1 MRISVFG
8 LGYVGAVS
16 AACFARDGF
25 DVLGVDVAASKV
37 DGINDGVAPIVEEGI
52 QELVSEVVSAGALR
66 ATTDAA
72 EAVAETDISMLCV
85 GTPSRPNGSID
96 LSYVERVSEQIG
108 EQIARKIEPHVVVL
122 RSTVIPGTL
131 DDIVVPTLERASGKR
146 GGDGVHACMNPE
158 FLREGTS
165 IRDFYDP
172 PFTLFGATDDFAAER
187 LTECYA
193 HVDAPIY
200 RVSVKAAEM
209 VKYACNAF
217 HAVKVSFANDIGN
230 VAKAMGIDGQE
241 VMRVFCEDTK
251 LNISPSYLK
260 PGFAFG
266 GSCLP
271 KDVRALTYEARRHD
285 IETPILRAALE
296 TNAGQVD
303 RAARMIL
310 ETGAR
315 RVGLLG
321 LSFKE
326 GTDDLR
332 ESPMVALAETLI
344 GKGIELQ
351 IYDRNVREAG
361 LIGANRAYIEAHIPH
376 IWSLMTESVEDAV
389 HGTAV
394 IVLANKD
401 DEFARVEELR
411 SDDQIVVDL
420 ARAIPGHTS
429 SDWYRG
435 ICW

>member
-16 AACFARDGF
+16 AACFAKEGHE
-25 DVLGVDVAASKV
+25 VVGVDVNRDKV
-37 DGINDGVAPIVEEGI
+37 DGINAGRAPIVEEGI
-52 QELVSEVVSAGALR
+52 QELVAEVVASGALR
-66 ATTDAA
+66 ATT
-72 EAVAETDISMLCV
+72 EAGEGVASSDISMLCV
-85 GTPSRPNGSID
+85 GTPSRSNGSID
-96 LSYVERVSEQIG
+96 LGYVERVAEQIG
-108 EQIARKIEPHVVVL
+108 RELRTKDEPHVVVL

-131 DDIVVPTLERASGKR
+131 EDRVIPILEATSGR
-146 GGDGVHACMNPE
+146 RVGEGVHACMNPE

-172 PFTLFGATDDFAAER
+172 PFTLYGATDDLAAER
-187 LTECYA
+187 LEALYA
-193 HVDAPIY
+193 GIDAPIH
-200 RVSVKAAEM
+200 RTSVRAAEM

-230 VAKAMGIDGQE
+230 VCKALGIDGQE

-251 LNISPSYLK
+251 LNVSRAYLK

-271 KDVRALTYEARRHD
+271 KDVRALTYEGRRHD
-285 IETPILRAALE
+285 VETPVLRAALE
-296 TNAGQVD
+296 TNAGQVE
-303 RAARMIL
+303 RAARMVL
-310 ETGAR
+310 ETGKR
-315 RVGLLG
+315 KVGLLG

-332 ESPMVALAETLI
+332 ESPMVTLAETLI
-344 GKGIELQ
+344 GKGIELK

-376 IWSLMTESVEDAV
+376 IWSLMTSSVEATVEGVD
-389 HGTAV
+389 V

-401 DEFARVEELR
+401 AEFESVGELR
-411 SDDQIVVDL
+411 RDDQVVIDL
-420 ARAIPGHTS
+420 ARAIPGRTTGA
-429 SDWYRG
+429 WYEG